1 VIEFASNKKIVMMM
15 MRKGN
20 IIFYSQAAPAASADY
35 DFPHHSN
42 PRKTC
47 NPQQTWLG

>member
-1 VIEFASNKKIVMMM
+1 LHQTKKIVMMM
-15 MRKGN
+15 MMRKGS
-20 IIFYSQAAPAASADY
+20 IIFYSQAAPAAAAAADY

>member
-1 VIEFASNKKIVMMM
+1 LHQTKK
-15 MRKGN
+15 KN
-20 IIFYSQAAPAASADY
+20 CDDDEEESIIFYSQAAPAAADY